1 MSISWISDHI
11 VNIPWTSCLN
21 MILIY
26 SHEHIVN
33 IWSYREYPV
42 NIMFKSREYKKKI
55 PLRSGYLNILTG
67 YWQDIHRYWQ
77 DIHGYWQDIHVILTL
92 SPENFFLYRLNTLIS
107 VYIFL
112 QDTHKCI
119 SLRKILTWAY
129 LAHICEYRMYQLQ
142 TASIRRPWPPARLGP
157 PIHIG
162 TDTGQK
168 RTKSGYER

>member
-21 MILIY
+21 TILIY

-42 NIMFKSREYKKKI
+42 NIMFKSREYKI
-55 PLRSGYLNILTG
+55 FFPPRSGYLNILTG

-92 SPENFFLYRLNTLIS
+92 SPEKFFFIPLNTLIS

-142 TASIRRPWPPARLGP
+142 TASIRRPWPPAGP
-157 PIHIG
+157 PHPYRDRYWSE
-162 TDTGQK
+162 TH
-168 RTKSGYER
+168 

>member
-11 VNIPWTSCLN
+11 VNIQWTSCLN

-42 NIMFKSREYKKKI
+42 NIMFKSSEYKKKI
-55 PLRSGYLNILTG
+55 PPRSGYLNILTG
-67 YWQDIHRYWQ
+67 YWQDIHRFKR
-77 DIHGYWQDIHVILTL
+77 DINEIFTYLNVILTL
-92 SPENFFLYRLNTLIS
+92 SPEIVLYRLNTLIS

-142 TASIRRPWPPARLGP
+142 TASIRRPWPPAGP
-157 PIHIG
+157 PHPYRDRYWSE
-162 TDTGQK
+162 TH
-168 RTKSGYER
+168 